1 MNCKEIHCVKN
12 IKKGLYY
19 CGVIFAIYKLVQF
32 GNRVMG
38 IMFELKT
45 EGMGGKRGIM
55 WSLMIYSACEIVGYQ
70 RAVK

>member
-1 MNCKEIHCVKN
+1 V
-12 IKKGLYY
+12 L
-19 CGVIFAIYKLVQF
+19 FAIYKLVLF

-45 EGMGGKRGIM
+45 EGIGGKRGIM

-70 RAVK
+70 RAVE